1 MSMADNIRNRIQKKK
16 EGFSSETEVRD
27 LINSAA
33 SKSLKKF
40 IQRLDS
46 GEIPIDNVSDFIR
59 IIGAYKEINGIS
71 EAMDGNAGAGA
82 LPEIN
87 MKQDKVLE
95 EQVQKGK
102 MGTDEEGRLDV
113 MDMSAED
120 VAELIRHMDIAQNK
134 ENEGSF

>member
-1 MSMADNIRNRIQKKK
+1 MSMADNIRSRIQKKK
-16 EGFSSETEVRD
+16 EGFSSESEVRD

-95 EQVQKGK
+95 DTVKKGK
-102 MGTDEEGRLDV
+102 MTATEEERLDV

-120 VAELIRHMDIAQNK
+120 VAELLRQMDIAQNQQ
-134 ENEGSF
+134 NEGSF